1 MKVRIILFFLLLF
14 GVAGYFRERFFE
26 HLNIIM
32 AGRYR
37 GTDEYAIMGLKVPA
51 VMEPFNSWSYETLYY
66 SKYLFTL
73 IWIAVFF
80 CISYLA
86 IRKLAS
92 NKNILKFLTYSY
104 LILLILAGISM
115 AYGYFIHERL
125 KEDEYTFSRWLLG
138 IAQSPL
144 ICLILL
150 ASEKLYSKSF
160 PSK

>member
-14 GVAGYFRERFFE
+14 GVTGYFRERFFE

-51 VMEPFNSWSYETLYY
+51 IMEPFNRWSYETLYY
-66 SKYLFTL
+66 SKYAFTL
-73 IWIAVFF
+73 IWTVIFF
-80 CISYLA
+80 TLSYFALK
-86 IRKLAS
+86 KLAS

-104 LILLILAGISM
+104 LILLLLAGISM
-115 AYGYFIHERL
+115 VYGYIINKRL
-125 KEDEYTFSRWLLG
+125 SDDEYLFSRWLLG